1 MAQANSY
8 SLRPGIGRIE
18 DSEIPEGVDW
28 DKFLGPAPR
37 RPFNKNRFIYNWHW
51 MWDTGNGD
59 IGNLGIY
66 ELDLI
71 RWALNREHHPV
82 AVHVTGGIYVHD
94 DGRETPNIMNV
105 MYEYEDDILVQIE
118 IRNHYTNLEG
128 SNIRCSMI

>member
-1 MAQANSY
+1 MHRKDFLKTTVKAGGVALTAHLTWTGPISY
-8 SLRPGIGRIE
+8 SLRPSIGRIE

-28 DKFLGPAPR
+28 DKFLGSAPR

-71 RWALNREHHPV
+71 R
-82 AVHVTGGIYVHD
+82 
-94 DGRETPNIMNV
+94 
-105 MYEYEDDILVQIE
+105 
-118 IRNHYTNLEG
+118 
-128 SNIRCSMI
+128 